1 MVSDQVTDLQLTGG
15 LRRLALKNRSRMVSE
30 REKEMKV
37 AESPSRRMFLGA
49 GSAALAA
56 AAFAGLA
63 ANAQQRDD
71 TRKAEG
77 DHSSSDP
84 GQENRPL
91 LDENPNSNMP
101 PPTDHGDI
109 GPMWYSFDLARK
121 RVEEGGWTHQV
132 TQRELPTS
140 SEITGVNMRLT
151 RGSFRELHWHTADE
165 WAFMLVG
172 NARVTVLNPDGT
184 MFIDDVSKGD
194 LWYFPAG
201 FPHSIQGLGPDD
213 GCEFLLVFDQGMFSE
228 DNTFLISEWVAH
240 TPPEI
245 LTKNSNLDQS
255 AIAKLPTNELYI
267 FPADLPRSL
276 AQDRAAVGEKSAGS
290 GTQYTFK
297 MEAMSPT
304 KKSSGG
310 EVRIV
315 DSRNFQVS
323 KNIASA
329 LVTVKPGGMRELH
342 WHPNAS
348 EWQFYIA
355 GKGRMT
361 VFMPPGRARTMDFNA
376 NDVGFIPP
384 VAGHYIENT
393 GNTDLVFLEMFKAD
407 QYMDFSM
414 NNWIRRL
421 PPEMVTS
428 HLNIDEA
435 TIRKIPAENQAVIA
449 G

>member
-1 MVSDQVTDLQLTGG
+1 
-15 LRRLALKNRSRMVSE
+15 
-30 REKEMKV
+30 
-37 AESPSRRMFLGA
+37 
-49 GSAALAA
+49 
-56 AAFAGLA
+56 
-63 ANAQQRDD
+63 
-71 TRKAEG
+71 
-77 DHSSSDP
+77 
-84 GQENRPL
+84 
-91 LDENPNSNMP
+91 
-101 PPTDHGDI
+101 
-109 GPMWYSFDLARK
+109 
-121 RVEEGGWTHQV
+121 
-132 TQRELPTS
+132 
-140 SEITGVNMRLT
+140 
-151 RGSFRELHWHTADE
+151 
-165 WAFMLVG
+165 
-172 NARVTVLNPDGT
+172 
-184 MFIDDVSKGD
+184 
-194 LWYFPAG
+194 
-201 FPHSIQGLGPDD
+201 
-213 GCEFLLVFDQGMFSE
+213 
-228 DNTFLISEWVAH
+228 
-240 TPPEI
+240 
-245 LTKNSNLDQS
+245 LTKNSNLDRS
-255 AIAKLPTNELYI
+255 AIAKLPANELYI

-323 KNIASA
+323 KNIAAA
-329 LVTVKPGGMRELH
+329 LVTVKPGGLRELH

-435 TIRKIPAENQAVIA
+435 TIKKIPAENQAVIA

>member
-1 MVSDQVTDLQLTGG
+1 VSDEENQIDL
-15 LRRLALKNRSRMVSE
+15 
-30 REKEMKV
+30 
-37 AESPSRRMFLGA
+37 AENPSRRNFLGA

-56 AAFAGLA
+56 AAFVGLT
-63 ANAQQRDD
+63 ANAQERKD

-84 GQENRPL
+84 GQENKPL
-91 LDENPNSNMP
+91 LDENPNSNLP

-109 GPMWYSFDLARK
+109 GPIWYSFDLARK

-132 TQRELPTS
+132 TQRELPASTDL
-140 SEITGVNMRLT
+140 TGVNMRLT

-165 WAFMLVG
+165 WAFMLYG

-194 LWYFPAG
+194 LWFFPAG

-213 GCEFLLVFDQGMFSE
+213 GCEFLLVFDEGLFSE

-255 AIAKLPTNELYI
+255 AIAKLPTEELYI
-267 FPADLPRSL
+267 FPAALPRSL
-276 AQDRAAVGEKSAGS
+276 VQDKAAVGGKSAES
-290 GTQYTFK
+290 RTPYTFK
-297 MEAMSPT
+297 MEAMAAT

-310 EVRIV
+310 EVRVV
-315 DSRNFQVS
+315 DSRNFPVS
-323 KNIASA
+323 KSIAAA
-329 LVTVKPGGMRELH
+329 LVTVRPGAMRELH

-376 NDVGFIPP
+376 NDVGFIPA

-393 GNTDLVFLEMFKAD
+393 GNTDLVFLELFKAD

-414 NNWIRRL
+414 NNWIRHL

-435 TIRKIPAENQAVIA
+435 TIKKIPAENQAVIA

>member
-1 MVSDQVTDLQLTGG
+1 MSN
-15 LRRLALKNRSRMVSE
+15 A
-30 REKEMKV
+30 KESAPV
-37 AESPSRRMFLGA
+37 ESPSRRGFLQT

-56 AAFAGLA
+56 AAFVSLA
-63 ANAQQRDD
+63 ANAQQREDI
-71 TRKAEG
+71 RKAED

-84 GQENRPL
+84 GQENKPL
-91 LDENPNSNMP
+91 LHENPNSNVP

-109 GPMWYSFDLARK
+109 GPIWYSFDLARK

-132 TQRELPTS
+132 TQRELPPS
-140 SEITGVNMRLT
+140 NDLAGVNMRLT

-165 WAFMLVG
+165 WAIMLTG

-184 MFIDDVSKGD
+184 IFIDDVGKGD

-201 FPHSIQGLGPDD
+201 YPHSIQGLGPGD

-228 DNTFLISEWVAH
+228 DNTFLISAWLAH
-240 TPPEI
+240 TPHEV
-245 LTKNSNLDQS
+245 LRKNSNLSQG
-255 AIAKLPTNELYI
+255 AIARLPKEELYI

-276 AQDRAAVGEKSAGS
+276 AQDKAAVGGRSVAS
-290 GTQYTFK
+290 PIQYTFK
-297 MEAMSPT
+297 MSAMAPT
-304 KKSSGG
+304 KQTPGG

-315 DSRNFQVS
+315 DSHNFPVS
-323 KNIASA
+323 KNVASA
-329 LVTVKPGGMRELH
+329 LVVIKPGGIRELH

-348 EWQFYIA
+348 EWQFYLA
-355 GKGRMT
+355 GRGRMT
-361 VFMPPGRARTMDFNA
+361 IFMPPQRARTMDFNA
-376 NDVGFIPP
+376 NDVGYVPP

-393 GNTDLVFLEMFKAD
+393 GDTDLVFLEMFKAD

-421 PPEMVTS
+421 PPEMVTA
-428 HLNIDEA
+428 HLNIDES
-435 TIRKIPAENQAVIA
+435 TIKNIPDENQVVIA

>member
-1 MVSDQVTDLQLTGG
+1 MIDQTKDELVE
-15 LRRLALKNRSRMVSE
+15 N
-30 REKEMKV
+30 
-37 AESPSRRMFLGA
+37 PSRRSFLGA
-49 GSAALAA
+49 SSAALAA
-56 AAFAGLA
+56 AAFVGLTA
-63 ANAQQRDD
+63 DAQQRED

-77 DHSSSDP
+77 DHSSSNP
-84 GQENRPL
+84 GQENKPL

-109 GPMWYSFDLARK
+109 GPIWYSFDLARK

-132 TQRELPTS
+132 TQRELPPSTDL
-140 SEITGVNMRLT
+140 TGVNMRLT

-165 WAFMLVG
+165 WAIMLYG

-213 GCEFLLVFDQGMFSE
+213 GCEFLLVFDEGMFSE

-245 LTKNSNLDQS
+245 LTKNCNLDRK
-255 AIAKLPTNELYI
+255 AISQLPTDELYLFPAKLPG
-267 FPADLPRSL
+267 SL
-276 AQDRAAVGEKSAGS
+276 ARDKAAVGGKSVES
-290 GTQYTFK
+290 PIRYTFK
-297 MEAMSPT
+297 MGAMAPT
-304 KKSSGG
+304 KKTSGG

-315 DSRNFQVS
+315 DSRNFPAS
-323 KNIASA
+323 KNVAAA
-329 LVTVKPGGMRELH
+329 LVTIKPGGMRELH

-348 EWQFYIA
+348 EWQFYLA

-361 VFMPPGRARTMDFNA
+361 IYMPPGRARTMDFNA
-376 NDVGFIPP
+376 NDVGYVPP

-393 GNTDLVFLEMFKAD
+393 GDTDLVFLEMFKAD

-421 PPEMVTS
+421 PLEIVTS
-428 HLNIDEA
+428 HLNIDET
-435 TIRKIPAENQAVIA
+435 TIKKIPAENQAVIA